1 MKPRIASLLL
11 FSLFMLSCAFLQP
24 TPTPAPE
31 SSSTPDPFA
40 TAWDDRSIFKDGLAP
55 SAQWALD
62 ELDGAT
68 VYHIELD
75 ITDGL
80 SHVNGSEKLRYTNTE
95 NEPLT
100 EVRFRLFPNILGGKM
115 EVANLLINEATTTPR
130 YDLRNSLMIVPLA
143 APLMPGES
151 IVISMDFSVEVPLT
165 VELNYGVLAYD
176 QDVLALAHAYP
187 MVSVFDDEGW
197 NAEIPPQ
204 EGDVTYADA
213 SFFIVKVTAPK
224 GVTVVAS
231 GRRVGFTEAEQTQST
246 VVASGPA
253 RDFYL
258 AASPNYVETSINAD
272 GVLIRSYTTANFSE
286 GSQSLVETA
295 ARAIKVFSERYA
307 PYPYTELDFVSTPT
321 LALGIEYP
329 GMIAITSWI
338 YDTEDDFANEYLEAT
353 VAHEVGHQWF
363 YNLVGDDQLDDP
375 WLDESLTQFITLQ
388 YFIDTYG
395 IAGSEEFEASLE
407 FRWDMIGR
415 ENIPI
420 GLPVAEYDG
429 ATYSGIVYGRGPL
442 FFVALRDSMGQPAFD
457 AFMKEYAQSLTWKI
471 STPEALQSLAEKH
484 CACDLDDIFN
494 EWVYP

>member
-1 MKPRIASLLL
+1 MKPRIASFLL
-11 FSLFMLSCAFLQP
+11 FCLFALSCSLFQP
-24 TPTPAPE
+24 TPTPPPKV
-31 SSSTPDPFA
+31 SPTPDPLD
-40 TAWDDRSIFKDGLAP
+40 TLWDDRSIFKDGLVP

-68 VYHIELD
+68 VYHIEMEIAD
-75 ITDGL
+75 NL
-80 SHVNGSEKLRYTNTE
+80 SRVNGSEEVRYTNTE
-95 NEPLT
+95 SQPLN
-100 EVRFRLFPNILGGKM
+100 EVRFRLFPNILGGTM
-115 EVANLLINEATTTPR
+115 EVSNLLVDDATATPR
-130 YDLRNSLMIVPLA
+130 YDLQNSLMIVPIV
-143 APLMPGES
+143 APIAPGES
-151 IVISMDFSVEVPLT
+151 VVIRMDFSVEVPRT

-187 MVSVFDDEGW
+187 MVAVFDDEGW

-224 GVTVVAS
+224 GVTVVTS
-231 GRRVGFTEAEQTQST
+231 GRRVGFTEAEQTQS
-246 VVASGPA
+246 VIVASGPA

-258 AASPNYVETSINAD
+258 AASPNYVETTINAD
-272 GVLIRSYTTANFSE
+272 GVLIRSYTTADFSE
-286 GSQSLVETA
+286 GSQYLVETA
-295 ARAIKVFSERYA
+295 ARAIKIFSARYA

-338 YDTEDDFANEYLEAT
+338 YDKENGSANEYLEAT

-395 IAGSEEFEASLE
+395 LAGSEGFKSSLE
-407 FRWDMIGR
+407 FRWDMIAR
-415 ENIPI
+415 ETIPI
-420 GLPVAEYDG
+420 GLPVEEYDG

-442 FFVALRDSMGQPAFD
+442 FFVALRDMMGDSAFD
-457 AFMKEYAQSLTWKI
+457 AFLKEYTQSLTWKI
-471 STPEALQSLAEKH
+471 STPEALQSLAEKN

>member
-1 MKPRIASLLL
+1 MKLRIASLLL
-11 FSLFMLSCAFLQP
+11 FGLFALSCAFLQP
-24 TPTPAPE
+24 TPPPTPEVSP
-31 SSSTPDPFA
+31 TPDLLD
-40 TAWDDRSIFKDGLAP
+40 TAWDDRSIFKDGLVP
-55 SAQWALD
+55 SAQRALD

-68 VYHIELD
+68 VYHSELEIAD
-75 ITDGL
+75 TL
-80 SHVNGSEKLRYTNTE
+80 SHVNGSEEARYTNTE
-95 NEPLT
+95 SEPLT
-100 EVRFRLFPNILGGKM
+100 EARFRLFPNILGGKM
-115 EVANLLINEATTTPR
+115 EIANLLVNDATTTPR
-130 YDLRNSLMIVPLA
+130 YDLRNSLMIVPFS
-143 APLMPGES
+143 APLAPGES
-151 IVISMDFSVEVPLT
+151 VVISMDFTVEVPRT

-204 EGDVTYADA
+204 AGDVTYADA

-224 GVTVVAS
+224 GVTVVTS
-231 GRRVGFTEAEQTQST
+231 GRRVGFTEAEQTHS
-246 VVASGPA
+246 VIVASGPA

-258 AASPNYVETSINAD
+258 AASPTYVETSINAG
-272 GVLIRSYTTANFSE
+272 GVLIRSYTTAEFSE

-295 ARAIKVFSERYA
+295 ARAIEVFSERYA

-338 YDTEDDFANEYLEAT
+338 YDTQNGAANEYLEAT

-395 IAGSEEFEASLE
+395 VAGSEGFKSSLE
-407 FRWDMIGR
+407 FRWDMIAR
-415 ENIPI
+415 ETIPI
-420 GLPVAEYDG
+420 GLPVNQYDG

-442 FFVALRDSMGQPAFD
+442 FFIALRDMMGESAFD
-457 AFMKEYAQSLTWKI
+457 SFLKEYTQSLAWKI
-471 STPEALQSLAEKH
+471 STPETLQTMAEKN
-484 CACDLDDIFN
+484 CACELDDIFN

>member
-11 FSLFMLSCAFLQP
+11 FSLFALSCSLFQP

-31 SSSTPDPFA
+31 VSPPPDPLD
-40 TAWDDRSIFKDGLAP
+40 TPWDDRSIFKDGLVP
-55 SAQWALD
+55 SAQWALG

-68 VYHIELD
+68 VYHIEMD
-75 ITDGL
+75 IADNL
-80 SHVNGSEKLRYTNTE
+80 SHVNGSEEVRYTNTE
-95 NEPLT
+95 NEPLN
-100 EVRFRLFPNILGGKM
+100 EARFRLFPNILGGKM
-115 EVANLLINEATTTPR
+115 EVSNLLVNDAKATPR
-130 YDLRNSLMIVPLA
+130 YDLQNSLMIVPIV
-143 APLMPGES
+143 APIAPGES
-151 IVISMDFSVEVPLT
+151 VVIRMDFSVEVPRT

-187 MVSVFDDEGW
+187 MISVFDDEGW

-224 GVTVVAS
+224 GVTVVTS
-231 GRRVGFTEAEQTQST
+231 GRRVGFTEAEQTQS
-246 VVASGPA
+246 VIVASGPA

-258 AASPNYVETSINAD
+258 AASPNYVETTINTD
-272 GVLIRSYTTANFSE
+272 GVLIRSYTTADFGE
-286 GSQSLVETA
+286 GSQYLVETA
-295 ARAIKVFSERYA
+295 ARAIKIFSARYA

-338 YDTEDDFANEYLEAT
+338 YDMENGAANEYLEAT

-395 IAGSEEFEASLE
+395 LAGSEGFKSSLE
-407 FRWDMIGR
+407 FRWDMIAR
-415 ENIPI
+415 ETIPI
-420 GLPVAEYDG
+420 GLPVEEYDG

-442 FFVALRDSMGQPAFD
+442 FFVALRDAMGESAFD
-457 AFMKEYAQSLTWKI
+457 AFLTEYTQTLTWKI
-471 STPEALQSLAEKH
+471 STPETLQSLAEKN

>member
-11 FSLFMLSCAFLQP
+11 FSLFALSCSLFQP

-31 SSSTPDPFA
+31 VSSTPDPLD
-40 TAWDDRSIFKDGLAP
+40 TPWDDRSIFKDGLVS

-62 ELDGAT
+62 ELGGAT
-68 VYHIELD
+68 VYHVELEIAD
-75 ITDGL
+75 NL
-80 SHVNGSEKLRYTNTE
+80 SHVNGSEKIRYTNTE
-95 NEPLT
+95 SQSLN

-115 EVANLLINEATTTPR
+115 EVSNLLVDNTTATPR
-130 YDLRNSLMIVPLA
+130 YDLQNSLMIVPIA
-143 APLMPGES
+143 APLAPGES
-151 IVISMDFSVEVPLT
+151 VVIRMDFSVEVPRT
-165 VELNYGVLAYD
+165 VELNYGVLAFD

-187 MVSVFDDEGW
+187 MVSVFDEEGW

-213 SFFIVKVTAPK
+213 SFFIVRVTAPK

-231 GRRVGFTEAEQTQST
+231 GRRVGFTEAEQTQSV

-258 AASPNYVETSINAD
+258 AASPKYVETTINAD

-286 GSQSLVETA
+286 GSQYLVETA
-295 ARAIKVFSERYA
+295 ARAIKIFSARYA

-338 YDTEDDFANEYLEAT
+338 YDMENVAPNEYLEAT

-395 IAGSEEFEASLE
+395 LAGSEGFKSSLE
-407 FRWDMIGR
+407 FRWDMIAR

-420 GLPVAEYDG
+420 GLPVEDYDG

-442 FFVALRDSMGQPAFD
+442 FFVALRDAMGDSSFD
-457 AFMKEYAQSLTWKI
+457 AFLKEYTQSLTWKV
-471 STPEALQSLAEKH
+471 STPETLQSLAEKN
-484 CACDLDDIFN
+484 CACELDAIFN

>member
-11 FSLFMLSCAFLQP
+11 FSLFALSCSLFQP

-31 SSSTPDPFA
+31 VSSTPDPLD
-40 TAWDDRSIFKDGLAP
+40 TPWDDRSIFKDGLVS

-62 ELDGAT
+62 ELGGAT
-68 VYHIELD
+68 VYHVELEIAD
-75 ITDGL
+75 NL
-80 SHVNGSEKLRYTNTE
+80 SHVNGSEKIRYTNTE
-95 NEPLT
+95 SQSLN

-115 EVANLLINEATTTPR
+115 EVSNLLVDNTTATPR
-130 YDLRNSLMIVPLA
+130 YDLQNSLMIVPIA
-143 APLMPGES
+143 APLAPGES
-151 IVISMDFSVEVPLT
+151 VVIRMDFSVEVPRT

-187 MVSVFDDEGW
+187 MVSVFDEEGW

-213 SFFIVKVTAPK
+213 SFFIVRVTAPK

-231 GRRVGFTEAEQTQST
+231 GRRVGFTEAEQTQSV

-258 AASPNYVETSINAD
+258 AASPKYVETTINAD

-286 GSQSLVETA
+286 GSQYLVETA
-295 ARAIKVFSERYA
+295 ARAIKIFSARYA

-338 YDTEDDFANEYLEAT
+338 YDMENVAPNEYLEAT

-395 IAGSEEFEASLE
+395 LAGSEGFKSSLE
-407 FRWDMIGR
+407 FRWDMIAR

-420 GLPVAEYDG
+420 GLPVEDYDG

-442 FFVALRDSMGQPAFD
+442 FFVALRDAMGDSSFD
-457 AFMKEYAQSLTWKI
+457 AFLKEYTQSLTWKV
-471 STPEALQSLAEKH
+471 STPETLQSLAEKN
-484 CACDLDDIFN
+484 CACELDAIFN

>member
-1 MKPRIASLLL
+1 MKPRIASFLL
-11 FSLFMLSCAFLQP
+11 FSLFALSCSLLQP
-24 TPTPAPE
+24 TPTHAPE
-31 SSSTPDPFA
+31 TSSTPDPLD
-40 TAWDDRSIFKDGLAP
+40 TAWDDRSIFKEGLVP

-75 ITDGL
+75 IADDL
-80 SHVNGSEKLRYTNTE
+80 SHVKGSEEVRYTNTE
-95 NEPLT
+95 SEPLT
-100 EVRFRLFPNILGGKM
+100 EARFRLFPNILGGKM
-115 EVANLLINEATTTPR
+115 EVANLLVNEATATPR
-130 YDLRNSLMIVPLA
+130 YDLRNSVMVVPFA
-143 APLMPGES
+143 APLAPGES
-151 IVISMDFSVEVPLT
+151 AIISMDFSVEVPRT

-187 MVSVFDDEGW
+187 MVAVFDDEGW

-213 SFFIVKVTAPK
+213 SFFIVKVTVPT
-224 GVTVVAS
+224 GVTVVTS

-258 AASPNYVETSINAD
+258 AASPKYEETVIDAD
-272 GVLIRSYTTANFSE
+272 GILIRSYTTADFGE
-286 GSQSLVETA
+286 GSQYLVETA
-295 ARAIKVFSERYA
+295 ARAVKIFSERYA

-329 GMIAITSWI
+329 GMIVITSWI
-338 YDTEDDFANEYLEAT
+338 YDTQNGAANEYLEAT

-395 IAGSEEFEASLE
+395 SAGSEGFEDSLE
-407 FRWDMIGR
+407 FRWDMIAR

-420 GLPVAEYDG
+420 GLPVEEYDG

-442 FFVALRDSMGQPAFD
+442 FFVALRDIMGQSAFD
-457 AFMKEYAQSLTWKI
+457 AFLKDYTQSLTWKI
-471 STPEALQSLAEKH
+471 STPETLQSLAEKH
-484 CACDLDDIFN
+484 CNCELDDIFN

>member
-11 FSLFMLSCAFLQP
+11 FSLFALSCSLFQP

-31 SSSTPDPFA
+31 VSPPPDPLD
-40 TAWDDRSIFKDGLAP
+40 TPWDDRSIFKDGLVP
-55 SAQWALD
+55 SAQWALG

-68 VYHIELD
+68 VYHIEMD
-75 ITDGL
+75 IADNL
-80 SHVNGSEKLRYTNTE
+80 SHVNGSEEVRYTNTE
-95 NEPLT
+95 NEPLN
-100 EVRFRLFPNILGGKM
+100 EARFRLFPNILGGKM
-115 EVANLLINEATTTPR
+115 EVSNLLVNDAKATPR
-130 YDLRNSLMIVPLA
+130 YDLQNSLMIVPIV
-143 APLMPGES
+143 APIAPGES
-151 IVISMDFSVEVPLT
+151 VVIRMDFSVEVPRT

-187 MVSVFDDEGW
+187 MISVFDDEGW

-224 GVTVVAS
+224 GVTVVTS
-231 GRRVGFTEAEQTQST
+231 GRRVGFTEAEQTQS
-246 VVASGPA
+246 VIVASGPA

-258 AASPNYVETSINAD
+258 AASPNYVETTINTD
-272 GVLIRSYTTANFSE
+272 GVLIRSYTPADFGE
-286 GSQSLVETA
+286 GSQYLVETA
-295 ARAIKVFSERYA
+295 ARTIKIFSARYA

-338 YDTEDDFANEYLEAT
+338 YDKENDFANEYLEAT

-395 IAGSEEFEASLE
+395 LAGSEGFKSSLE
-407 FRWDMIGR
+407 FRWDMIAR
-415 ENIPI
+415 ETIPI
-420 GLPVAEYDG
+420 GLPVEEYDG

-442 FFVALRDSMGQPAFD
+442 FFVALRDAMGESAFD
-457 AFMKEYAQSLTWKI
+457 AFLAEYAQTLTWKI
-471 STPEALQSLAEKH
+471 STPETLQSLAEKN

>member
-11 FSLFMLSCAFLQP
+11 FSLFALSCSLFQP

-31 SSSTPDPFA
+31 VSPPPDPLD
-40 TAWDDRSIFKDGLAP
+40 TPWDDRSIFKDGLVP
-55 SAQWALD
+55 SAQWALG

-68 VYHIELD
+68 VYHIEMAIAD
-75 ITDGL
+75 NL
-80 SHVNGSEKLRYTNTE
+80 SHVNGSEEVRYTNTE
-95 NEPLT
+95 NEPLN
-100 EVRFRLFPNILGGKM
+100 EARFRLFPNILGGKM
-115 EVANLLINEATTTPR
+115 EVSNLLVNDAKATPR
-130 YDLRNSLMIVPLA
+130 YDLQNSLMIVPIV
-143 APLMPGES
+143 APIAPGES
-151 IVISMDFSVEVPLT
+151 VVIRMDFSVEVPRT

-187 MVSVFDDEGW
+187 MISVFDDEGW

-224 GVTVVAS
+224 GVTVVTS
-231 GRRVGFTEAEQTQST
+231 GRRVGFTEAEQTQS
-246 VVASGPA
+246 VIVASGPA

-258 AASPNYVETSINAD
+258 AASPNYVETTINTD
-272 GVLIRSYTTANFSE
+272 GVLIRSYTTADFGE
-286 GSQSLVETA
+286 GSQYLVETA
-295 ARAIKVFSERYA
+295 ARAIKIFSARYA

-338 YDTEDDFANEYLEAT
+338 YDMENGAANEYLEAT

-395 IAGSEEFEASLE
+395 LAGSEGFKSSLE
-407 FRWDMIGR
+407 FRWDMIAR
-415 ENIPI
+415 ETIPI
-420 GLPVAEYDG
+420 GLPVEEYDG

-442 FFVALRDSMGQPAFD
+442 FFVALRDAMGESAFD
-457 AFMKEYAQSLTWKI
+457 AFLTEYTQTLTWKI
-471 STPEALQSLAEKH
+471 STPETLQSLAEKN